1 MSDFAT
7 KPMGRPV
14 SFDHD
19 GTVAAATNLYWQ
31 SGVANTSFNEV
42 SRALN
47 VSKPTLYRYF
57 GDEDGLLSAALEH
70 YVSQRTHH
78 AELLNATG
86 DLRTDLNAWFGLQ
99 IDDLYEK
106 HHDGTTPTG
115 CLLMECVQ
123 LGKAL
128 GDKTTATVDRAIH
141 EFLELVEGR
150 LVVARDAGQLRP
162 GIDLKPA
169 VHLIAG
175 QMIVAKNVVLIG
187 EPKDNL
193 KSMVAL
199 AIDGIAA

>member
-1 MSDFAT
+1 
-7 KPMGRPV
+7 
-14 SFDHD
+14 
-19 GTVAAATNLYWQ
+19 
-31 SGVANTSFNEV
+31 
-42 SRALN
+42 
-47 VSKPTLYRYF
+47 
-57 GDEDGLLSAALEH
+57 
-70 YVSQRTHH
+70 
-78 AELLNATG
+78 
-86 DLRTDLNAWFGLQ
+86 
-99 IDDLYEK
+99 
-106 HHDGTTPTG
+106 
-115 CLLMECVQ
+115 MECVQ

-162 GIDLKPA
+162 GVDLKPA